1 MIAPYYLA
9 MMASYLAIMAVSFY
23 AFLMWREEQSADRV
37 TKYFGMFGGLFSLV
51 AIINFLWAFAFI
63 TPLQKDTLFIN
74 GLFSVIA
81 SVLTLAIV
89 YNLTLNNH
97 LFYILL
103 LFGLTLLALPYS
115 ISNFFVSVLLVSNLL
130 FLIVSLDVLIVRRYH
145 IQLVGLAGT
154 IYSLLSLGLTV
165 LLFLGY
171 DYNKL
176 WWFVPNL
183 ALAVMILLLHF
194 DKKYYIQLTSRMT
207 DRQKPH
213 VKKVIFGLNFI
224 RYTLYIMA
232 VTAFTFVATVSV
244 HELGHS
250 LAAYYY
256 GCEHTQ
262 ITYDLKSPPYTEIS
276 CASASGTS
284 TFLITLMGLALTLV
298 SSLVFYFAESRFTT
312 KLAALMLGFSL
323 MIFYKDFQ
331 DLGASESMET
341 LLLLGSFLVVIIA
354 IVDFSFFYIN
364 EHSQTIIPAEKGHP
378 YKLELGKS
386 GVKQ

>member
-1 MIAPYYLA
+1 MVAPYYLA

-51 AIINFLWAFAFI
+51 AIINFLWTFAFI
-63 TPLQKDTLFIN
+63 TPLPKDAMFIN

-89 YNLTLNNH
+89 YHLTLNKH
-97 LFYILL
+97 LLYLL
-103 LFGLTLLALPYS
+103 ILFGLTLLALPYS
-115 ISNFFVSVLLVSNLL
+115 LSNFFTLVLFVSNLL
-130 FLIVSLDVLIVRRYH
+130 FLIVSLDVLIVKRYH

-154 IYSLLSLGLTV
+154 IYSLLSLGFTV
-165 LLFLGY
+165 FLFFGY
-171 DYNKL
+171 DYSQL
-176 WWFVPNL
+176 WWFIPNL
-183 ALAVMILLLHF
+183 ALAIMILLLHF
-194 DKKYYIQLTSRMT
+194 DKKYYIQLTSRVT
-207 DRQKPH
+207 GSRKPH
-213 VKKVIFGLNFI
+213 VKKAIFGLNFI

-262 ITYDLKSPPYTEIS
+262 IIYDLKSAPYTEIS

-284 TFLITLMGLALTLV
+284 TFLITLMGLVFTLV
-298 SSLVFYFAESRFTT
+298 SSLIFYFAESKFTT

-323 MIFYKDFQ
+323 MIFYRDFQ
-331 DLGASESMET
+331 DIGASESMAT
-341 LLLLGSFLVVIIA
+341 LLLLGSFLIVIVA
-354 IVDFSFFYIN
+354 IVEFSFFYIN
-364 EHSQTIIPAEKGHP
+364 EHSQAIVSPTNEQPP
-378 YKLELGKS
+378 KLKLAGSKM
-386 GVKQ
+386 